1 MEAANIIYQ
10 KEWMG
15 MKGVLIS
22 GGSRGI
28 GRACVKL
35 FSESGCRV
43 AFLFEKNDEAANEV
57 ACLTGAAPVKC
68 DIANREQVFM
78 AYEAAKKAIGPIDS
92 VVSCAGIAQQAL
104 FQDVTG
110 DEWNRMIN
118 VNLSGAAYL
127 AQAALNDMIS
137 EKNGSIVFVSSIWG
151 EVGASM
157 EAHYSASKAGLIGL
171 MRALSKEV
179 GPSGIRVNA
188 VTPGVIQTDMLNC
201 FDEETMNA
209 LADETPLG
217 RIGTP
222 EDVAKAVRFL
232 LSDDASFITGQTLG
246 VNGGFGM

>member
-1 MEAANIIYQ
+1 MMNAI
-10 KEWMG
+10 
-15 MKGVLIS
+15 VS

-28 GRACVKL
+28 GAAVVRML
-35 FSESGCRV
+35 TESGVRV
-43 AFLFEKNDEAANEV
+43 AFLYEKNEDAAREI
-57 ACLTGAAPVKC
+57 ARSTGAVPVRC
-68 DIANREQVFM
+68 DISDRDQVFR
-78 AYEAAKKAIGPIDS
+78 AYEEAKKAVGMIDS

-110 DEWNRMIN
+110 SDWNKMIG

-127 AQAALNDMIS
+127 AQAALPDMIS
-137 EKNGSIVFVSSIWG
+137 EKKGSIVFVSSIWG

-171 MRALSKEV
+171 MKALSKEV

-188 VTPGVIQTDMLNC
+188 VTPGVIYTDMLKC
-201 FDEETMNA
+201 FDDETMRC
-209 LADETPLG
+209 LAEETPLG

-222 EDVAKAVRFL
+222 EDVAKAIRFL

>member
-1 MEAANIIYQ
+1 MMNAI
-10 KEWMG
+10 
-15 MKGVLIS
+15 VS

-28 GRACVKL
+28 GAAVVRML
-35 FSESGCRV
+35 TESGVRV
-43 AFLFEKNDEAANEV
+43 AFLYEKNENAAREI
-57 ACLTGAAPVKC
+57 ARSTGAVPVRC
-68 DIANREQVFM
+68 DISDRDQVFR
-78 AYEAAKKAIGPIDS
+78 AYEEAKKAVGMIDS

-110 DEWNRMIN
+110 SDWNKMIG

-127 AQAALNDMIS
+127 AQAALPDMIS
-137 EKNGSIVFVSSIWG
+137 EKKGSIVFVSSIWG

-171 MRALSKEV
+171 MKALSKEV

-188 VTPGVIQTDMLNC
+188 VTPGVIYTDMLKC
-201 FDEETMNA
+201 FDDETMRC
-209 LADETPLG
+209 LAEETPLG

-222 EDVAKAVRFL
+222 EDVAKAIRFL

>member
-1 MEAANIIYQ
+1 MMNAI
-10 KEWMG
+10 
-15 MKGVLIS
+15 VS

-28 GRACVKL
+28 GAAVVRTL
-35 FSESGCRV
+35 TESGVRV
-43 AFLFEKNDEAANEV
+43 AFLYEKNEDAAREI
-57 ACLTGAAPVKC
+57 AGSTGAVPVRC
-68 DIANREQVFM
+68 DISDRDQVFR
-78 AYEAAKKAIGPIDS
+78 AYEEAKKAVGMIDS

-110 DEWNRMIN
+110 SDWNKMIG

-127 AQAALNDMIS
+127 AQAALPDMIS
-137 EKNGSIVFVSSIWG
+137 EKKGSIVFVSSVWG

-171 MRALSKEV
+171 MKALSKEV

-188 VTPGVIQTDMLNC
+188 VTPGVIYTDMLKC
-201 FDEETMNA
+201 FDDETMRC
-209 LADETPLG
+209 LAEETPLG

-222 EDVAKAVRFL
+222 EDVAKAIRFL

>member
-1 MEAANIIYQ
+1 MKKVIIT
-10 KEWMG
+10 
-15 MKGVLIS
+15 

-28 GRACVKL
+28 GAAVVRML
-35 FSESGCRV
+35 TESGVHV
-43 AFLFEKNDEAANEV
+43 AFLYEKNENAAR
-57 ACLTGAAPVKC
+57 AIARSTGAVPVRC
-68 DIANREQVFM
+68 DISDRDQVFR
-78 AYEAAKKAIGPIDS
+78 AYEEAKKAVGMIDS

-110 DEWNRMIN
+110 SDWNKMIG

-127 AQAALNDMIS
+127 AQAALPDMIS
-137 EKNGSIVFVSSIWG
+137 EKKGSIVFVSSVWG

-171 MRALSKEV
+171 MKALSKEV

-188 VTPGVIQTDMLNC
+188 VTPGVIRTDMLNC
-201 FDEETMNA
+201 FDEETMRQ

-222 EDVAKAVRFL
+222 GDVAKAIRFL
-232 LSDDASFITGQTLG
+232 LSEDASFITGQTLG
-246 VNGGFGM
+246 VNGGFGI

>member
-1 MEAANIIYQ
+1 MMNAI
-10 KEWMG
+10 
-15 MKGVLIS
+15 VS

-28 GRACVKL
+28 GAAVVRML
-35 FSESGCRV
+35 TESGVRV
-43 AFLFEKNDEAANEV
+43 AFLYEKNEDAAREI
-57 ACLTGAAPVKC
+57 ARSTGAVPLRC
-68 DIANREQVFM
+68 DISDRDQVFR
-78 AYEAAKKAIGPIDS
+78 AYEEAKKAVGMIDS

-110 DEWNRMIN
+110 SDWNKMIG

-127 AQAALNDMIS
+127 AQAALPDMIS
-137 EKNGSIVFVSSIWG
+137 EKKGSIVFVSSVWG

-171 MRALSKEV
+171 MKALSKEV

-188 VTPGVIQTDMLNC
+188 VTPGVIYTDMLKC
-201 FDEETMNA
+201 FDDETMRC
-209 LADETPLG
+209 LAEETPLG

-222 EDVAKAVRFL
+222 GDVAKAIRFL

>member
-1 MEAANIIYQ
+1 MRNAI
-10 KEWMG
+10 
-15 MKGVLIS
+15 VS

-28 GRACVKL
+28 GAEVVKL
-35 FSESGCRV
+35 LSGSGFRV
-43 AFLFEKNDEAANEV
+43 AFLYEKNDSAANEI
-57 ACLTGAAPVKC
+57 ARASGAAPIKC
-68 DIANREQVFM
+68 DISDRDQVFK
-78 AYEAAKKAIGPIDS
+78 AFECAKKSIGHIDS

-104 FQDVTG
+104 FQFVTG
-110 DEWNRMIN
+110 EDWRRMMD

-127 AQAALNDMIS
+127 AQAALPDMIS
-137 EKNGSIVFVSSIWG
+137 EKKGAIVFVSSVWG

-171 MRALSKEV
+171 MKALSKEV

-188 VTPGVIQTDMLNC
+188 VTPGVIRTDMLNS
-201 FDEETMNA
+201 FDDEAMKA

-222 EDVAKAVRFL
+222 GDVAKAIRFL

>member
-1 MEAANIIYQ
+1 
-10 KEWMG
+10 
-15 MKGVLIS
+15 MKNVLVS

-28 GRACVKL
+28 GRAVVKL
-35 FSESGCRV
+35 LCESGCRV
-43 AFLFEKNDEAANEV
+43 AFLYEKNEAAANEL
-57 ACLTGAAPVKC
+57 ASCTGATCIKC
-68 DIANREQVFM
+68 DVSSRDQVFK
-78 AYEAAKKAIGPIDS
+78 AYEAAKNAVGAIDS

-104 FQDVTG
+104 FQDVTEG
-110 DEWNRMIN
+110 DWNRMIG

-127 AQAALNDMIS
+127 AQAALPDMIS
-137 EKNGSIVFVSSIWG
+137 EKKGAIVFVSSVWG

-188 VTPGVIQTDMLNC
+188 VTPGVIKTDMLNC
-201 FDEETMNA
+201 FDDETMQA
-209 LADETPLG
+209 LADETPLC

-222 EDVAKAVRFL
+222 EDVAKAIRFL

>member
-1 MEAANIIYQ
+1 
-10 KEWMG
+10 
-15 MKGVLIS
+15 MKSVLIS

-28 GRACVKL
+28 GRALVKL
-35 FSESGCRV
+35 LSESGWRV
-43 AFLFEKNDEAANEV
+43 AFLYEKNDDAANEISS
-57 ACLTGAAPVKC
+57 LTGAASIKC
-68 DIANREQVFM
+68 DISSRDQVFE
-78 AYEAAKKAIGPIDS
+78 AYETAKKIIGIPNG

-104 FQDVTG
+104 FQDITEG
-110 DEWNRMIN
+110 EWHKMIG

-127 AQAALNDMIS
+127 TQAALSDMIS
-137 EKNGSIVFVSSIWG
+137 EKKGSIVFVSSIWG

-201 FDEETMNA
+201 FDDDAMKA
-209 LADETPLG
+209 LKDETPLG
-217 RIGTP
+217 RIGMP
-222 EDVAKAVRFL
+222 EDVAKAIRFL
-232 LSDDASFITGQTLG
+232 LSEDASFITGQTLG

>member
-1 MEAANIIYQ
+1 
-10 KEWMG
+10 
-15 MKGVLIS
+15 MKNVLIS

-35 FSESGCRV
+35 LCESGCRV
-43 AFLFEKNDEAANEV
+43 AFLYEKNDQAASEL
-57 ACLTGAAPVKC
+57 ASLTGAAAIKC
-68 DIANREQVFM
+68 DISDREQVFK
-78 AYEAAKKAIGPIDS
+78 AYEDAKKAVGHIDS

-104 FQDVTG
+104 FQDVTEG
-110 DEWNRMIN
+110 DWNRMIG

-127 AQAALNDMIS
+127 AQAALPGMIS
-137 EKNGSIVFVSSIWG
+137 EKQGAIVFVSSIWG

-188 VTPGVIQTDMLNC
+188 VTPGVIKTDMVSC
-201 FDEETMNA
+201 FDEETMQA

-222 EDVAKAVRFL
+222 EDVAKAIRFL

>member
-1 MEAANIIYQ
+1 
-10 KEWMG
+10 
-15 MKGVLIS
+15 MKNVLVS

-28 GRACVKL
+28 GRAVVKL
-35 FSESGCRV
+35 LCESGLKV
-43 AFLFEKNDEAANEV
+43 VFLYEKNEKAAAEI
-57 ACLTGAAPVKC
+57 ASSTGAVPIRC
-68 DIANREQVFM
+68 DISDWDQVFK
-78 AYEAAKKAIGPIDS
+78 AFDEAKKAVGFIDS

-110 DEWNRMIN
+110 SDWNRMIG

-127 AQAALNDMIS
+127 VQAALPDMIS
-137 EKNGSIVFVSSIWG
+137 EKTGAIVFVSSIWG

-171 MRALSKEV
+171 MRALSKEA

-188 VTPGVIQTDMLNC
+188 VTPGVIQTDMLSC
-201 FDEETMNA
+201 FDEETMQA
-209 LADETPLG
+209 LADETPLS
-217 RIGTP
+217 RIGMP
-222 EDVAKAVRFL
+222 EDVAKAIRFL

>member
-1 MEAANIIYQ
+1 
-10 KEWMG
+10 
-15 MKGVLIS
+15 MKNVLVS

-28 GRACVKL
+28 GRAVVKIL
-35 FSESGCRV
+35 TESGVRV
-43 AFLFEKNDEAANEV
+43 AFLYEKNEAAAGAV
-57 ACLTGAAPVKC
+57 AKATGAMPIRC
-68 DIANREQVFM
+68 DVSNRDQVFS
-78 AYEAAKKAIGPIDS
+78 AYKTAKASLGAIDG

-104 FQDVTG
+104 FQDVTQA
-110 DEWNRMIN
+110 EWTKMLD

-127 AQAALNDMIS
+127 AQAALPDMIS
-137 EKNGSIVFVSSIWG
+137 EKRGAIVFVSSIWG

-188 VTPGVIQTDMLNC
+188 VSPGVIQTDMLGC
-201 FDEETMNA
+201 FDDETLKA
-209 LADETPLG
+209 LAEETPLQ

-222 EDVAKAVRFL
+222 EDAAKAIRFL

>member
-1 MEAANIIYQ
+1 
-10 KEWMG
+10 
-15 MKGVLIS
+15 MKNVLVS

-28 GRACVKL
+28 GRAVVQLLC
-35 FSESGCRV
+35 ESGCKV
-43 AFLFEKNDEAANEV
+43 AFLYEKNDEAANEI
-57 ACLTGAAPVKC
+57 ASRTGAVPVKC
-68 DIANREQVFM
+68 DISNREQVIK
-78 AYEAAKKAIGPIDS
+78 AYEAAKKAIGRIDS

-104 FQDVTG
+104 FQDVTEG
-110 DEWNRMIN
+110 EWNRMIG

-127 AQAALNDMIS
+127 AQAALGDMIS
-137 EKNGSIVFVSSIWG
+137 EKRGAIVFVSSIWG

-188 VTPGVIQTDMLNC
+188 VTPGVIKTDMVSC
-201 FDEETMNA
+201 FDEETMRA

-222 EDVAKAVRFL
+222 EDVAKAIRFL
-232 LSDDASFITGQTLG
+232 LSDEASFITGQTLG

>member
-1 MEAANIIYQ
+1 MIR
-10 KEWMG
+10 K
-15 MKGVLIS
+15 VLVS

-28 GRACVKL
+28 GAAVVKEL
-35 FSESGCRV
+35 VLRGWKA
-43 AFLFEKNDEAANEV
+43 AFLYEKNDEAAKKVEQE
-57 ACLTGAAPVKC
+57 TGAVSIKC
-68 DIANREQVFM
+68 DIADRDSVFSAVKM
-78 AYEAAKKAIGPIDS
+78 AKARLGGIDD
-92 VVSCAGIAQQAL
+92 VVSCAGIAQQEL
-104 FQDVTG
+104 FQYVTEA
-110 DEWNRMIN
+110 DWSRMLN

-127 AQAALNDMIS
+127 TQAALPDMIS
-137 EKNGSIVFVSSIWG
+137 NQNGGIVFVSSIWG

-171 MRALSKEV
+171 MKALSKEV

-188 VTPGVIQTDMLNC
+188 VTPGVIRTDMLNC
-201 FDEETMNA
+201 FDEETMHA
-209 LADETPLG
+209 LAEETPLG

>member
-1 MEAANIIYQ
+1 
-10 KEWMG
+10 
-15 MKGVLIS
+15 MKNVLVS

-28 GRACVKL
+28 GRAVVKIL
-35 FSESGCRV
+35 TESGVRV
-43 AFLFEKNDEAANEV
+43 AFLYKKNEAAAGAV
-57 ACLTGAAPVKC
+57 AKATGAMPIRC
-68 DIANREQVFM
+68 DVSNRDQVFS
-78 AYEAAKKAIGPIDS
+78 AYKTAKTSLGAIDG

-104 FQDVTG
+104 FQDVTQA
-110 DEWNRMIN
+110 EWTKMID

-127 AQAALNDMIS
+127 AQAALPDMIS
-137 EKNGSIVFVSSIWG
+137 EKRGAIVFVSSIWG

-188 VTPGVIQTDMLNC
+188 VSPGVIQTDMLGC
-201 FDEETMNA
+201 FDDETLKA
-209 LADETPLG
+209 LAEETPLQ

-222 EDVAKAVRFL
+222 EDVAKAIRFL

>member
-1 MEAANIIYQ
+1 
-10 KEWMG
+10 
-15 MKGVLIS
+15 MKNVLVS

-28 GRACVKL
+28 GRAVVKL
-35 FSESGCRV
+35 LCESGCHV
-43 AFLFEKNDEAANEV
+43 AFLYEKNDAAAGELA
-57 ACLTGAAPVKC
+57 ACTDAVPIKC
-68 DIANREQVFM
+68 DISERGQVFR
-78 AYEAAKKAIGPIDS
+78 AYENAKKAIGHIDG

-104 FQDVTG
+104 FQDVTEG
-110 DEWNRMIN
+110 DWNRMIG

-127 AQAALNDMIS
+127 AQAALPDMIS
-137 EKNGSIVFVSSIWG
+137 EKKGAIVFVSSVWG

-201 FDEETMNA
+201 FDDETMKA
-209 LADETPLG
+209 LADETPLS

-222 EDVAKAVRFL
+222 EDVAKAIRFL

>member
-1 MEAANIIYQ
+1 
-10 KEWMG
+10 
-15 MKGVLIS
+15 MKNVLVS

-28 GRACVKL
+28 GRAVVQLLC
-35 FSESGCRV
+35 ESGCRV
-43 AFLFEKNDEAANEV
+43 AFLYEKNDEAANEI
-57 ACLTGAAPVKC
+57 ASRTGAVPVKC
-68 DIANREQVFM
+68 DISNREQVIK
-78 AYEAAKKAIGPIDS
+78 AYEAAKKAIGRIDS

-104 FQDVTG
+104 FQDVTEG
-110 DEWNRMIN
+110 EWNRMIG

-127 AQAALNDMIS
+127 AQAALGDMIS
-137 EKNGSIVFVSSIWG
+137 EKRGAIVFVSSIWG

-188 VTPGVIQTDMLNC
+188 VTPGVIKTDMVSC
-201 FDEETMNA
+201 FDEETMRA

-222 EDVAKAVRFL
+222 EDVAKAIRFL
-232 LSDDASFITGQTLG
+232 LSDEASFITGQTLG

>member
-1 MEAANIIYQ
+1 MMNAI
-10 KEWMG
+10 
-15 MKGVLIS
+15 VS

-28 GRACVKL
+28 GAAVVRML
-35 FSESGCRV
+35 TESGVCV
-43 AFLFEKNDEAANEV
+43 AFLYEKNEEAACEI
-57 ACLTGAAPVKC
+57 ARSTGAVPVRC
-68 DIANREQVFM
+68 DISDRDQVFR
-78 AYEAAKKAIGPIDS
+78 AYEEAKKAVGMIDS

-110 DEWNRMIN
+110 SDWNKMIG

-127 AQAALNDMIS
+127 AQAALPDMIS
-137 EKNGSIVFVSSIWG
+137 EKKGSIVFVSSIWG

-171 MRALSKEV
+171 MKALSKEV

-188 VTPGVIQTDMLNC
+188 VTPGVIYTDMLKC
-201 FDEETMNA
+201 FDDETMRC
-209 LADETPLG
+209 LAEETPLG

-222 EDVAKAVRFL
+222 EDVAKAIRFL

>member
-1 MEAANIIYQ
+1 MMNAI
-10 KEWMG
+10 
-15 MKGVLIS
+15 VS

-28 GRACVKL
+28 GAAVVRML
-35 FSESGCRV
+35 TESGVRV
-43 AFLFEKNDEAANEV
+43 AFLYEKNEDAAREI
-57 ACLTGAAPVKC
+57 ARATGAVPFMC
-68 DIANREQVFM
+68 DISDRDQVFK
-78 AYEAAKKAIGPIDS
+78 AYEEAKKAVGMIDS

-110 DEWNRMIN
+110 RDWNKMIG

-127 AQAALNDMIS
+127 AQAALPDMIS
-137 EKNGSIVFVSSIWG
+137 EKKGSIVFVSSVWG

-171 MRALSKEV
+171 MKALSKEV

-188 VTPGVIQTDMLNC
+188 VTPGVIYTDMLKC
-201 FDEETMNA
+201 FDDETMRC
-209 LADETPLG
+209 LAEETPLG

-222 EDVAKAVRFL
+222 GDVAKAIRFL

>member
-1 MEAANIIYQ
+1 MMNAI
-10 KEWMG
+10 
-15 MKGVLIS
+15 VS

-28 GRACVKL
+28 GAAVVRTL
-35 FSESGCRV
+35 TESGVRV
-43 AFLFEKNDEAANEV
+43 AFLYEKNEDAAREI
-57 ACLTGAAPVKC
+57 ARSTGAVPVRC
-68 DIANREQVFM
+68 DISDRDQVFR
-78 AYEAAKKAIGPIDS
+78 AYEEAKKAVGMIDS

-110 DEWNRMIN
+110 SEWNKMIG

-127 AQAALNDMIS
+127 AQAALPDMIS
-137 EKNGSIVFVSSIWG
+137 EKKGSIVFVSSIWG

-171 MRALSKEV
+171 MKALSKEV

-188 VTPGVIQTDMLNC
+188 VTPGVIYTDMLKC
-201 FDEETMNA
+201 FDDETMRC
-209 LADETPLG
+209 LAEETPLG

-222 EDVAKAVRFL
+222 EDVAKAIRFL

>member
-1 MEAANIIYQ
+1 
-10 KEWMG
+10 
-15 MKGVLIS
+15 MKNVLVS

-28 GRACVKL
+28 GRAVVKL
-35 FSESGCRV
+35 LCESGCKV
-43 AFLFEKNDEAANEV
+43 AFLYEKNEAAANEL
-57 ACLTGAAPVKC
+57 ASCTGAAPIRC
-68 DIANREQVFM
+68 DVSNREQVF
-78 AYEAAKKAIGPIDS
+78 EAFEKAKKAVGAIDG

-104 FQDVTG
+104 FQEVTG
-110 DEWNRMIN
+110 DEWNRMIS

-127 AQAALNDMIS
+127 AQAALPGMIS
-137 EKNGSIVFVSSIWG
+137 EKKGAIVFVSSIWG

-188 VTPGVIQTDMLNC
+188 VTPGVIQTDMLSS
-201 FDEETMNA
+201 FDEETMQA
-209 LADETPLG
+209 LADETPLC

-222 EDVAKAVRFL
+222 EDVAKAIRFL

>member
-1 MEAANIIYQ
+1 
-10 KEWMG
+10 
-15 MKGVLIS
+15 MKNVLIS

-35 FSESGCRV
+35 LCESGCRV
-43 AFLFEKNDEAANEV
+43 AFLYEKNDQAANELA
-57 ACLTGAAPVKC
+57 ACTGAVPVKC
-68 DIANREQVFM
+68 DISDREQVFK
-78 AYEAAKKAIGPIDS
+78 AYEYAKKAVGHIDS

-104 FQDVTG
+104 FQDVTEG
-110 DEWNRMIN
+110 DWNRMIG

-127 AQAALNDMIS
+127 AQAALPGMIS
-137 EKNGSIVFVSSIWG
+137 EKQGAIVFVSSIWG

-188 VTPGVIQTDMLNC
+188 VTPGVIKTDMVSC
-201 FDEETMNA
+201 FDEETMQA
-209 LADETPLG
+209 LADETPLS

-222 EDVAKAVRFL
+222 EDVAKAIRFL

>member
-1 MEAANIIYQ
+1 MKNI
-10 KEWMG
+10 
-15 MKGVLIS
+15 LIS

-28 GRACVKL
+28 GAATVRLLQK
-35 FSESGCRV
+35 SGARV
-43 AFLFEKNDEAANEV
+43 AFLYKKNDEAAGKI
-57 ACLTGAAPVKC
+57 AQSTGAVPIKC
-68 DIANREQVFM
+68 DVSSRKQVFE
-78 AYEAAKKAIGPIDS
+78 AYQKAQNAIGKIDG

-104 FQDVTG
+104 FQDVTES
-110 DEWNRMIN
+110 DWSRMMG

-127 AQAALNDMIS
+127 AQAALPDMIS
-137 EKNGSIVFVSSIWG
+137 EKNGAIVFVSSIWG

-171 MRALSKEV
+171 TKALSKEV

-188 VTPGVIQTDMLNC
+188 VTPGVILTDMLNS
-201 FDEETMNA
+201 FDEETMKA
-209 LADETPLG
+209 LSDETPLG

-222 EDVAKAVRFL
+222 EDVAKAIRFL